1 MLKGFD
7 VSKHNGTVD
16 FAKAKEAGLSFA
28 IIRSSFGTDTTDI
41 KFEENYRKA
50 KTAGLKVGV
59 YHYSYALN
67 NDISLQE
74 AKLVCS
80 LIKDKQL
87 DMPIWFDME
96 DADGYKNKHGVSL
109 YNDKALINSICST
122 FINYIQSQG
131 LKCGIYASKS
141 VITSVINRSAFSN
154 CYFWNAQWGS
164 TDSIKGT
171 MWQYTETGNISGCS
185 GNFDLDVCYKDFT
198 ETKESEDDDDM
209 MTQEKFNE
217 MLNNYFTSLKTKAP
231 ADWSKEAREWAEKNG
246 IIAGDENGN
255 KQYENFV
262 TREQLMM
269 FLMRLFNK
277 VK

>member
-16 FAKAKEAGLSFA
+16 FAKAKEAGLKFV
-28 IIRSSFGTDTTDI
+28 IIRSSFGTDTTDNE
-41 KFEENYRKA
+41 FEENYKKA
-50 KTAGLKVGV
+50 KAAGLKVGV

-67 NDISLQE
+67 SDMALQE
-74 AKLVCS
+74 AKFVYG

-96 DADGYKNKHGVSL
+96 DADGYKNRHSVSL

-122 FINYIQSQG
+122 FVNYIQSQG

-141 VITSVINRSAFSN
+141 VLTSVVNKSKFN

-171 MWQYTETGNISGCS
+171 MWQYTETGNISGCRGS
-185 GNFDLDVCYKDFT
+185 FDLDICYKDF
-198 ETKESEDDDDM
+198 EEKEDDD

-217 MLNNYFTSLKTKAP
+217 MMNNYLAELKTKAP
-231 ADWSKEAREWAEKNG
+231 AEWSKEAREWAEKEG
-246 IIAGDENGN
+246 IIVGDENGN

-262 TREQLMM
+262 TREQMAVL
-269 FLMRLFNK
+269 LKRVVDK
-277 VK
+277 VKTS